1 MKCELKQD
9 SCVLAKIFSF
19 MLRLDNITLLPRKR
33 NRRREGGGLI
43 YILLFKLS
51 VDLRHLHPQSPPSP
65 ALKYELVDNTAGLL
79 VGTDCPK
86 IMLIFFFF

>member
-33 NRRREGGGLI
+33 NRRREGGLI

-51 VDLRHLHPQSPPSP
+51 VDLRQLHRS
-65 ALKYELVDNTAGLL
+65 LL
-79 VGTDCPK
+79 RLLP
-86 IMLIFFFF
+86 LRL